1 MGSGG
6 PVTEYSLRLA
16 ALSYSAYQ
24 ASPNYN
30 QKLYKIYS

>member
-6 PVTEYSLRLA
+6 PVAEYSLRLA
-16 ALSYSAYQ
+16 ALLYSAYQ